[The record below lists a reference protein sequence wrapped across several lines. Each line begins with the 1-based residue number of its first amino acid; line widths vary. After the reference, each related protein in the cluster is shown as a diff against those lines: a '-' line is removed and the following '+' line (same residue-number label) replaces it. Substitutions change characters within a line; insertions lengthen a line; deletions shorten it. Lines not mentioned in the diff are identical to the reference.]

1 MRDRRRISQIQT
13 KEVEIQRENGLAAL
27 QAVGNS
33 IREMA
38 ASVHESVQFLGDLD
52 LNGVVCARKLIQTD
66 HLRQCDNR
74 LAAQANDVLQRLLNR
89 VVQTH
94 HDRQR
99 DEVGQT
105 AAHRADAV
113 LLIQLLHLLVELDTV
128 VRVLLLQLLELGVHR
143 AHGEHTL
150 LALDGQRDADQL
162 YQQREQDN
170 GDTVV
175 LHDAVQPLQQQ
186 AERSNDQ
193 NTEQFR
199 IFDQVR
205 KLIQG
210 HKNLHVKL

>member
-1 MRDRRRISQIQT
+1 MIGSGIRLGRHPLI
-13 KEVEIQRENGLAAL
+13 GLTPCFF
-27 QAVGNS
+27 V
-33 IREMA
+33 
-38 ASVHESVQFLGDLD
+38 
-52 LNGVVCARKLIQTD
+52 
-66 HLRQCDNR
+66 
-74 LAAQANDVLQRLLNR
+74 
-89 VVQTH
+89 
-94 HDRQR
+94 
-99 DEVGQT
+99 
-105 AAHRADAV
+105 
-113 LLIQLLHLLVELDTV
+113 QLLHLFVQLDAV

-170 GDTVV
+170 GNTVV

>member
-1 MRDRRRISQIQT
+1 M
-13 KEVEIQRENGLAAL
+13 EIQRENGLAAL

-38 ASVHESVQFLGDLD
+38 ASVHESVQLLGDQD

-66 HLRQCDNR
+66 HLRQCDNC
-74 LAAQANDVLQRLLNR
+74 LAAQADDVLQRLLNR
-89 VVQTH
+89 VVQAH

-99 DEVGQT
+99 DKVGQT
-105 AAHRADAV
+105 SAHRADA
-113 LLIQLLHLLVELDTV
+113 V

>member
-1 MRDRRRISQIQT
+1 M
-13 KEVEIQRENGLAAL
+13 
-27 QAVGNS
+27 
-33 IREMA
+33 
-38 ASVHESVQFLGDLD
+38 
-52 LNGVVCARKLIQTD
+52 
-66 HLRQCDNR
+66 
-74 LAAQANDVLQRLLNR
+74 
-89 VVQTH
+89 
-94 HDRQR
+94 
-99 DEVGQT
+99 
-105 AAHRADAV
+105 

-128 VRVLLLQLLELGVHR
+128 VRVLLLQLLEFGVHR

-170 GDTVV
+170 GKTVV
-175 LHDAVQPLQQQ
+175 LYNAVQPLQKQT
-186 AERSNDQ
+186 ERSNDQ

>member
-1 MRDRRRISQIQT
+1 MIQIM
-13 KEVEIQRENGLAAL
+13 L
-27 QAVGNS
+27 
-33 IREMA
+33 REMA
-38 ASVHESVQFLGDLD
+38 ASVHESVQLLGDLD

-66 HLRQCDNR
+66 HLRQCDNGF
-74 LAAQANDVLQRLLNR
+74 AAQADDVLQRLLNR
-89 VVQTH
+89 VVQAH

-99 DEVGQT
+99 DKVGQT
-105 AAHRADAV
+105 SAHRADAV
-113 LLIQLLHLLVELDTV
+113 LLIQLLHLFVQLDAV

-186 AERSNDQ
+186 AERSYDQ
-193 NTEQFR
+193 DAEQFR

>member
-1 MRDRRRISQIQT
+1 M
-13 KEVEIQRENGLAAL
+13 EIQRENGLAAL
-27 QAVGNS
+27 QAVHYVR
-33 IREMA
+33 REIA
-38 ASVHESVQFLGDLD
+38 CCINKCVQLLCDQN
-52 LNGVVCARKLIQTD
+52 LNRVVRACELIQTD
-66 HLRQCDNR
+66 HLRQCDNC
-74 LAAQANDVLQRLLNR
+74 LAAQADDVLQRLLNR
-89 VVQTH
+89 VVQAH

-99 DEVGQT
+99 DKVGQT

-113 LLIQLLHLLVELDTV
+113 LLIQLLHLFVQLDAV

-175 LHDAVQPLQQQ
+175 LHDAVQPLQKQ